1 MAPPR
6 AGWQAEGLRKSVHL
20 ATVLIP
26 IAVWFL
32 PPRLWRWPLVGMTVC
47 VLALDFLRLG
57 APRFGR
63 FVRALAGDAL
73 RRHERKELSGSSYL
87 ALGVLL
93 AALLFPRPVAVAAMG
108 YLILGDGLAGLVGR
122 SFGRRSLAFGKSLE
136 GTLAGLA
143 ANLVVGALTVHELP
157 AVLLGAGVA
166 SAVELLPLPLD
177 DNLAIPLVSGTV
189 LWWALL

>member
-1 MAPPR
+1 MGAPR
-6 AGWQAEGLRKSVHL
+6 NGWRAEGPRKSLHL

-26 IAVWFL
+26 LAVWFL
-32 PPRLWRWPLVGMTVC
+32 PPALWRWPLVAVTVF

-57 APRFGR
+57 APRIGR
-63 FVRALAGDAL
+63 YVRALAGEAL
-73 RRHERKELSGSSYL
+73 RRHERKELMGSSYL
-87 ALGVLL
+87 ALGCLL
-93 AALLFPRPVAVAAMG
+93 AAFLFPRPVAVAAMG

-122 SFGRRSLAFGKSLE
+122 TLGRRPLAFGKSVE
-136 GTLAGLA
+136 GTLAGLV
-143 ANLVVGALTVHELP
+143 ANLLVGALTVQELP

-177 DNLAIPLVSGTV
+177 DNLAIPLVSGTI